1 MNVIS
6 SVNSW
11 HTHSIRRHDHRRSRR
26 PNPRRHKRVDRSL
39 QRQYVQ
45 NIPDISSSRPLD
57 LTDHPTDPLFR
68 ALTNADASL
77 YTRYMHSTLLA
88 ALNDGQVYFA
98 TSPSSSGTR
107 FDAADRGSA
116 SASKDRL
123 IGVAAWYPPGMAP
136 GLLVAPYVRH
146 LFANDRKWS
155 FNSSVILTRYPYV
168 AMMPM
173 LMQKTPRPKSMTV
186 LRYSSRTSRP
196 SIIHGGLNMFVPLSD
211 EPPPPSSKHTVYI
224 ILLNVWPL
232 DTTSLSRRRNH
243 IPPLRSVKTANKRP
257 GISR

>member
-6 SVNSW
+6 SVNW
-11 HTHSIRRHDHRRSRR
+11 HTHSIRRHDHRRSGRR

-39 QRQYVQ
+39 QRQYVP
-45 NIPDISSSRPLD
+45 NIPHLSSSRPLG

-98 TSPSSSGTR
+98 TSPSSPGTGS
-107 FDAADRGSA
+107 DAVDVGSA

-155 FNSSVILTRYPYV
+155 FNSSVILTRCPYV
-168 AMMPM
+168 AMMAM
-173 LMQKTPRPKSMTV
+173 LMQKTPKRKSMTA
-186 LRYSSRTSRP
+186 LRHYSRTSRS

-211 EPPPPSSKHTVYI
+211 GPPIPLPNI
-224 ILLNVWPL
+224 RCIL
-232 DTTSLSRRRNH
+232 SY
-243 IPPLRSVKTANKRP
+243 
-257 GISR
+257 